1 MTTPR
6 RGVAEVSRNSS
17 FYGPT
22 SIIEPARAVAAGGD
36 VCPYGQA
43 ASVVL
48 PSPARAGMTT
58 DRDE

>member
-1 MTTPR
+1 MSNI
-6 RGVAEVSRNSS
+6 V
-17 FYGPT
+17 
-22 SIIEPARAVAAGGD
+22 PARAVAAGCE

-48 PSPARAGMTT
+48 PSPACAGITT